1 MGGIRYSDSQEKS
14 EVKALGLFLDSSF
27 SSATRMDT
35 GSDRESSI
43 DNKIR
48 TPKIVLSI

>member
-14 EVKALGLFLDSSF
+14 EVKALGLFLDSSC
-27 SSATRMDT
+27 SSATRMVT

-43 DNKIR
+43 NNKIR
-48 TPKIVLSI
+48 TPEIVRS